1 MSLAEAADRP
11 TEGFSGGMRQ
21 RLGLGVALLGRP
33 RMLLL
38 DEPSAALDPT
48 GALLVRDL
56 IGEIAAEG
64 TTVLLSSHDL
74 AEVSALADR
83 VAIFLS
89 GRMSALGTIAELEAL
104 AGARGLEGVYRRL
117 AAGQP
122 QVHGVMAA

>member
-1 MSLAEAADRP
+1 
-11 TEGFSGGMRQ
+11 
-21 RLGLGVALLGRP
+21 
-33 RMLLL
+33 
-38 DEPSAALDPT
+38 
-48 GALLVRDL
+48 
-56 IGEIAAEG
+56 
-64 TTVLLSSHDL
+64 
-74 AEVSALADR
+74 VSALADR